1 MASNNKVSNI
11 YSKFNFMNKINEYK
25 SLAIIENFQFELLIL
40 YLLNLLIILIFRRE
54 ISSNLSI
61 CYKF

>member
-54 ISSNLSI
+54 ISSNLII

>member
-1 MASNNKVSNI
+1 
-11 YSKFNFMNKINEYK
+11 MNKINEYK